1 MHGNAF
7 RTFRKKR
14 KKGRLDPDMLKGREA
29 QARCFLSEPR
39 LVDSW
44 LAIKKRQA

>member
-1 MHGNAF
+1 MATRFGRF
-7 RTFRKKR
+7 ERSE
-14 KKGRLDPDMLKGREA
+14 KKGRLGPDMLKGREA